1 MKQQPARVNYFFK
14 DAYRELG
21 RTIRNTFSRCGDKIS
36 DAWISFKHAFS
47 DLFEDIGDM
56 LAMLGDEFEFGPIFR
71 AFWHALVLGFFT
83 GKLVFTAL
91 LTPIFC
97 IVFSCL
103 QIIMVVVMMTFVYVG
118 YMIFAFADGVYC
130 QLKKVSTSCPKCQ
143 DKYALPTYVCQCGAH
158 HTKLVPSKY
167 GILTREC
174 ECGRKLRTT
183 FFNGRH
189 KLPGKWVCPT
199 CGYELG
205 SPLQMDILIPVVG
218 GPSSGKT
225 CYISTVISQLSN
237 SAESKYNLNFQ
248 YKENAALGD
257 DYFENAEHITNGRLP
272 QKTND
277 TRLRYYQF
285 FLTPKG
291 EKVKNLISI
300 CDVAGET
307 YEHASEIGSQVGFK
321 NAQAFLM
328 ILDPLSVPH
337 YREEVEKKIDL
348 RHYGASER
356 PMEEVVDAL
365 IHILENM
372 KCIDSKHAI
381 DANVAVVFAK
391 CDIPGLEKIIGETA
405 VAKYMRDNEGV
416 TWYEAQNRVCE
427 DFLIEHEE
435 ENLLNTLKSKFTNIQ
450 FFTCSAL
457 GHVEDGTAFNPNGVE
472 EPALWLI
479 NKINSNIHIKEKV
492 VSVAVSE
499 NEDEMKD
506 TEEEVDRTEDEL
518 DVAED
523 ALDVVEGEVDTTED
537 EVATTEDAE

>member
-1 MKQQPARVNYFFK
+1 MKKQPARLNYYFK
-14 DAYRELG
+14 DAYKELG
-21 RTIRNTFSRCGDKIS
+21 NTISNTFSRCGDKIS
-36 DAWISFKHAFS
+36 DAWDSFKDSFS
-47 DLFEDIGDM
+47 DLWEDILDLIGFQF
-56 LAMLGDEFEFGPIFR
+56 LTVFAAL
-71 AFWHALVLGFFT
+71 WHALVFGFHT
-83 GKLVFTAL
+83 GKLVFTAVL
-91 LTPIFC
+91 IPAFC
-97 IVFSCL
+97 LAFSCVQTVL
-103 QIIMVVVMMTFVYVG
+103 VLVMMTFVYIG
-118 YMIFAFADGVYC
+118 YMVFAFADWVYC
-130 QLKKVSTSCPKCQ
+130 QIKKVSTSCPKCQ
-143 DKYALPTYVCQCGAH
+143 GKYALPTYVCQCGAQ

-189 KLPGKWVCPT
+189 KLPGKWICPT

-205 SPLQMDILIPVVG
+205 SPLQVDILIPVVG

-225 CYISTVISQLSN
+225 CYISTVISQLN
-237 SAESKYNLNFQ
+237 KSAESEYKLNFQ

-257 DYFENAEHITNGRLP
+257 DYLDNAAQMTNGRLP

-277 TRLRYYQF
+277 MRLRYYQF

-307 YEHASEIGSQVGFK
+307 YEHASEIGTQVGFK

-328 ILDPLSVPH
+328 LLDPLSIPH
-337 YREEVEKKIDL
+337 YREEVEKSIDL
-348 RHYGASER
+348 RKYGASER

-372 KCIDSKHAI
+372 KCIDSKHSI
-381 DANVAVVFAK
+381 DAHVAVVFAK
-391 CDIPGLEKIIGETA
+391 CDIPGLDKVIGEYA

-416 TWYEAQNRVCE
+416 TFYEAQNSVCE
-427 DFLIEHEE
+427 NFLVEHEE

-457 GHVEDGTAFNPNGVE
+457 GHVEDGTAFMPSGVE
-472 EPALWLI
+472 EPALWLM
-479 NKINSNIHIKEKV
+479 NKINSNIHLKQKAAPSVVFDDEKDESEETTETEEV
-492 VSVAVSE
+492 VE
-499 NEDEMKD
+499 NE
-506 TEEEVDRTEDEL
+506 TEEEVLEEVAATEDET
-518 DVAED
+518 VSE
-523 ALDVVEGEVDTTED
+523 
-537 EVATTEDAE
+537 